1 MLNASGGGTEHT
13 MGKAI
18 LAAARPPMWHI
29 ERGPTGQGDEAV
41 RFGRHRIAL
50 ADVAGVSLEEVRDR
64 NIQGLILGSAAF
76 VICATLMA
84 YAVYETGAMSRF
96 LIGATFLAGLAM
108 AGLAETMV
116 LKSVSLYEMTIT
128 LTSGE
133 RIKFTSTDRAD
144 IQALALRLMSGR
156 GKPA

>member
-1 MLNASGGGTEHT
+1 

-18 LAAARPPMWHI
+18 LAAPRPPMWRI
-29 ERGPTGQGDEAV
+29 EHGPTGQGEETV
-41 RFGRHRIAL
+41 RFGRHRIVL
-50 ADVAGVSLEEVRDR
+50 AEVAGVSLEEIRDR

-76 VICATLMA
+76 VICATILA
-84 YAVYETGAMSRF
+84 YFVYETGAMTRF
-96 LIGATFLAGLAM
+96 LIGSTFLAGLGM
-108 AGLAETMV
+108 GGLAETVV

-128 LTSGE
+128 LSSGE

-156 GKPA
+156 GKQA